1 MARYVVKAYEKPPK
15 KKGRVFMLKLRPVR
29 GKEVKII
36 LNHIEV
42 KEDEKHMY
50 TNKMVNFGKVCLGG
64 AVRVCVLKRL

>member
-1 MARYVVKAYEKPPK
+1 MRSLLR
-15 KKGRVFMLKLRPVR
+15 KKGQVFMLKLRPVR

-50 TNKMVNFGKVCLGG
+50 TNKMVNFW
-64 AVRVCVLKRL
+64 